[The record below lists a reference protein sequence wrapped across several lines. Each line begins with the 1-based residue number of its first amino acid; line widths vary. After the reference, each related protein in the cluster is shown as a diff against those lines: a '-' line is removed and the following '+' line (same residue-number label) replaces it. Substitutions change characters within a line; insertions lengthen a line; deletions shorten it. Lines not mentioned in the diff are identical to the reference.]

1 MSEPSDVRFS
11 YVRQGSRLTVA
22 LVNLAATELSELIV
36 GLWARFQ
43 PDGRRAMIAELGE
56 YADALEAPSG
66 QTTDLLSPMAQLV
79 GSAPAGVTVFDL
91 PAPPKF

>member
-22 LVNLAATELSELIV
+22 LVNLAASELSELII

-43 PDGRRAMIAELGE
+43 PEGRRAMIDELGD
-56 YADALEAPSG
+56 YADALE
-66 QTTDLLSPMAQLV
+66 QTEDQGVLSPAALTV
-79 GSAPAGVTVFDL
+79 ATAPAGITIVDL
-91 PAPPKF
+91 PRPPQF